1 MEKVS
6 VDQITNVPI
15 NSDAFPEEYDK
26 DGDGKVYII
35 SQGESVAYMD
45 EKEYLAWGK
54 QIFWMPEMKIDWCEL
69 GGNLACDGQMNYSIF
84 LFLIA
89 LQVQLP
95 MDCGYY

>member
-1 MEKVS
+1 MYSDYQDGFWPYTVYQYDENKKEFVEKVS

-45 EKEYLAWGK
+45 EKKYLAWGK
-54 QIFWMPEMKIDWCEL
+54 QDFSWMPEIENRL
-69 GGNLACDGQMNYSIF
+69 
-84 LFLIA
+84 
-89 LQVQLP
+89 V
-95 MDCGYY
+95 